1 MKAILTVDKPTNW
14 GIIPKGTEVEILDD
28 HTPLQQSYRA
38 KVVGEDRVFPLPKGA
53 LLSEVKVVE

>member
-1 MKAILTVDKPTNW
+1 MKAILTVNKPTNW

-38 KVVGEDRVFPLPKGA
+38 RVVGEDRVFGLPKGG
-53 LLSEVKVVE
+53 LLSEVELIE